1 MNIFSNLRS
10 ILVEGRMS
18 SLGGAGDFIDFG
30 GVTEGMPG
38 LGPIASQSHYLFFIY
53 FCLFVCFCFC
63 EEGVISGWL

>member
-10 ILVEGRMS
+10 VLVEGRMS

-38 LGPIASQSHYLFFIY
+38 LGPIASQSHYLFFY
-53 FCLFVCFCFC
+53 FYFLFFLFVCLFLF
-63 EEGVISGWL
+63 L